1 MIAVRVW
8 KRLDGLIPQMPELD
22 PLLGKMVEIIAL
34 ESPEEEAEAE
44 AEQTAPEEP
53 AVVRQRVRVAGVV
66 ERVADGGD
74 GFRMLVAEGQV
85 VPCTWAS
92 AGPSPVV
99 GSVGRKIL
107 IDGHG
112 VFEPGGLLVRVD
124 AEAALPARAEDN
136 CFAHIPQFT
145 KPEPEPEPEPV
156 ALDILAAPAPAPIPA
171 EAEAPRPA
179 LSAKTGFTEI
189 FGPCVTADETA

>member
-8 KRLDGLIPQMPELD
+8 KRLDGPIPQMPELD
-22 PLLGKMVEIIAL
+22 PLVGKMVEVIAL
-34 ESPEEEAEAE
+34 ESPEEEAESEPA
-44 AEQTAPEEP
+44 APEEP
-53 AVVRQRVRVAGVV
+53 GVIRQRVRVAGVV

-74 GFRMLVAEGQV
+74 GFRLLVAEGLV

-99 GSVGRKIL
+99 GSVGRRIL
-107 IDGHG
+107 IDGQG

-136 CFAHIPQFT
+136 CFARIPQFT
-145 KPEPEPEPEPV
+145 RSEPEPDPEPV
-156 ALDILAAPAPAPIPA
+156 ALDILAGPAPAAVPS
-171 EAEAPRPA
+171 EEEAPRPA
-179 LSAKTGFTEI
+179 LSAKTGFTAL